1 MELILQMNNLA
12 ADLAGT
18 DASRKSQT
26 VISNL
31 ILILRPEV
39 CQLPRGRIRCGFLSL
54 C

>member
-26 VISNL
+26 VISKLL

-39 CQLPRGRIRCGFLSL
+39 CQLPRGRI
-54 C
+54 